1 MLNFVGNPPFTAVSA
16 QPGARRASC
25 FFLCFGFG
33 LGVVLL
39 CSCSC
44 CVSCVGVGFF
54 SSCLCSFFLC
64 PSFLFLVF
72 FLFFFL
78 FVVVFRLSGSVPV
91 PPGFG
96 RSVRFARK
104 VPLRSRANVAGGR
117 WSFPSG
123 FGKAWLHTH
132 PRRRPSNP
140 MRVMTWN
147 LWRNKKYQ
155 LRHYVA
161 VDIFVRHIG
170 TADGPHGPRVDIS
183 VPCCGPWV
191 WKREPAH
198 IGSAPSRMRYRFSS
212 VRGPVPR
219 DGPGRTCRWPM
230 DRHRC
235 FWMVA
240 AARRVRDWRSASRPD
255 VVG

>member
-1 MLNFVGNPPFTAVSA
+1 M
-16 QPGARRASC
+16 
-25 FFLCFGFG
+25 
-33 LGVVLL
+33 L

-64 PSFLFLVF
+64 LSFLFLVF

-123 FGKAWLHTH
+123 FGMARPHEH

-161 VDIFVRHIG
+161 VDIFVRCDVAFRPIYRNG
-170 TADGPHGPRVDIS
+170 GWSGPSGHSDKGPAHGMVRTGPRVDIS
-183 VPCCGPWV
+183 APCCGLWV

-198 IGSAPSRMRYRFSS
+198 IGSAPFRMRYRFSS

-230 DRHRC
+230 DRHRRS
-235 FWMVA
+235 WMA
-240 AARRVRDWRSASRPD
+240 GPARRVRDWRSASRPG

>member
-16 QPGARRASC
+16 QPGARRASY

-33 LGVVLL
+33 LGVVL
-39 CSCSC
+39 
-44 CVSCVGVGFF
+44 CVLALVVFLVLVLASFLLVFVLF
-54 SSCLCSFFLC
+54 LVSFFLVFGLL
-64 PSFLFLVF
+64 SFLLSFCCGV
-72 FLFFFL
+72 
-78 FVVVFRLSGSVPV
+78 RLSGSVPV

-96 RSVRFARK
+96 RSSRFARK

-117 WSFPSG
+117 WSFPSDISE
-123 FGKAWLHTH
+123 
-132 PRRRPSNP
+132 RRMVRPIRPLRYGSSP
-140 MRVMTWN
+140 WN
-147 LWRNKKYQ
+147 
-155 LRHYVA
+155 
-161 VDIFVRHIG
+161 
-170 TADGPHGPRVDIS
+170 GPHGPRVDIS

-240 AARRVRDWRSASRPD
+240 AARRVRDWRSASRPG